1 MTDNEDDE
9 PTRALLEEVSLSDIQ
24 AQPAPAQAGARGA
37 AYVGRYELLV
47 ELASG
52 GMATVYVGRQRGA
65 GGFERLVAIKR
76 MHRHISAVPE
86 LAASFMDEA
95 RIASLIRHPN
105 VVNVHDVHEADGEH
119 LLVMDYVDG
128 TSLAHVMRAARQRKT
143 KVPRPAALRILVDAL
158 YGLHAAHEQES
169 LEGKPLGVVHR
180 DATPHNILLGTDGTA
195 RLTDFGIAKAAERT
209 VHTGTGLA
217 KGKFRYMA
225 PEQARA
231 GALDRRVD
239 VFAIGIVAWELLT
252 GERLFK
258 GESDVEVLLT
268 VSEGNYPR
276 PSRFDSTVPAPL
288 EGIVMRA
295 LSVDP
300 NQRWPTAKA
309 FAEALEGYA
318 RESGDLCSPSEV
330 ARLVDEFCGAEIRER
345 RLLISEVLS
354 GKRPPVMSTGSVTPS
369 HAGTGSTGAQ
379 PLTLDSVKVVPAIS
393 EEELRRYRWR
403 RRLLIAIAVAGTAMV
418 AALVVLVVQSRGS
431 TPEKRMASATP
442 AASASTAAAGPAAS
456 AEARPDRVRIQLS
469 SDTDIAEIRAPGI
482 SDITFNT
489 DGAAFE
495 LPRSD
500 KEVAV
505 NIRFDDKSVIT
516 ESIVPRENTAIRVR
530 SVAGAHSAESA
541 PKRPTHQGASRAA
554 HHGGGEKTPA
564 GLEKNPYE

>member
-1 MTDNEDDE
+1 MTDDDDE
-9 PTRALLEEVSLSDIQ
+9 PTRALLEEVSLSDIE
-24 AQPAPAQAGARGA
+24 AVPAPSQGNTPVA

-65 GGFERLVAIKR
+65 AGFQRLVAIKR

-128 TSLAHVMRAARQRKT
+128 TSLAHVMRSARQRKT
-143 KVPRPAALRILVDAL
+143 RVPRPAALRILIDAL

-169 LEGKPLGVVHR
+169 LDGKPLGVVHR

-239 VFAIGIVAWELLT
+239 VFAVGIVAWELLT

-258 GESDVEVLLT
+258 GESDVEVLLA
-268 VSEGNYPR
+268 VSEGNYPP
-276 PSRFDSTVPAPL
+276 PSRFDSAVPAAL
-288 EGIVMRA
+288 EATVMRA
-295 LSVDP
+295 LAVDP
-300 NQRWPTAKA
+300 NERFPTAKA
-309 FAEALEGYA
+309 FAEALEAYA

-330 ARLVDEFCGAEIRER
+330 ARLVDEFCGTEIRER
-345 RLLISEVLS
+345 RQLISEVLS
-354 GKRPPVMSTGSVTPS
+354 GKRPPVMSTGTVQPG

-379 PLTLDSVKVVPAIS
+379 PLTLDSVKVVPAVS
-393 EEELRRYRWR
+393 EDDLRRHRLKRW
-403 RRLLIAIAVAGTAMV
+403 LQLAGAVAGAAV
-418 AALVVLVVQSRGS
+418 LGALVVGVLELPR
-431 TPEKRMASATP
+431 ATSDKSP
-442 AASASTAAAGPAAS
+442 AEAPASASASALPIRASAS
-456 AEARPDRVRIQLS
+456 AEAKPTRVRIQLS
-469 SDTDIAEIRAPGI
+469 SDADIAEIRAPGI
-482 SDITFNT
+482 SDIAFN
-489 DGAAFE
+489 DNGAAFE
-495 LPRSD
+495 LPRSA
-500 KEVAV
+500 KKVAV
-505 NIRFDDKSVIT
+505 TIRFDDHSVIT
-516 ESIVPRENTAIRVR
+516 EDIVPRENTAIRVR
-530 SVAGAHSAESA
+530 SVAGAHSAA
-541 PKRPTHQGASRAA
+541 PAPRRPVVHRTTHAA
-554 HHGGGEKTPA
+554 PHHPAGEKPPA